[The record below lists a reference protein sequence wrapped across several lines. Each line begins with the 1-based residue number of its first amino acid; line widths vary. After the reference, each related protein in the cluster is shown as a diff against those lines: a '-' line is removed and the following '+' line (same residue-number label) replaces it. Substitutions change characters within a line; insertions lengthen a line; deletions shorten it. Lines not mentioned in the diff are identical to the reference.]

1 MGEVTDEPERSEP
14 RLSAPVSL
22 TAEHDLSAFD
32 CGEPALNDWLRHRAL
47 KNESRFSRTYVVC
60 EGKCVIAYFCIAA
73 GAVERSAAPGKI
85 RRNAPDTIPVSV
97 IGRLAVSR
105 DHAGKGLDHDDFGPN
120 RSKVMNVIDSKCLER
135 DAGGKPVATF
145 PHPALGADILS
156 DALHRIA
163 IASRSIGIG
172 AVLVHAKDD
181 AAKGFYMKCAEFI
194 EYPADSRTLF
204 LPIET
209 VVAAFS

>member
-1 MGEVTDEPERSEP
+1 MAEVEGEPENAQP
-14 RLSAPVSL
+14 RLSAPLPL
-22 TAEHDLSAFD
+22 TADHDVSAFD
-32 CGEPALNDWLRHRAL
+32 CGEPALNDWLQQRAL

-60 EGKCVIAYFCIAA
+60 AGNRVVAYFCISA
-73 GAVERSAAPGKI
+73 GAIERAAAPGKV

-97 IGRLAVSR
+97 IGRLAVSL
-105 DHAGKGLDHDDFGPN
+105 DHSGKGL
-120 RSKVMNVIDSKCLER
+120 
-135 DAGGKPVATF
+135 
-145 PHPALGADILS
+145 GADLLA
-156 DALHRIA
+156 DALRRIA
-163 IASRSIGIG
+163 VASQSIGIG

-181 AAKGFYMKCAEFI
+181 AARRFYMRCAEFI

>member
-1 MGEVTDEPERSEP
+1 MAEIRDEPERPEF
-14 RLSAPVSL
+14 RLSAPVPL

-32 CGEPALNDWLRHRAL
+32 CGEPALNDWLRDRAL

-60 EGKCVIAYFCIAA
+60 EDNRVVAYFCISA
-73 GAVERSAAPGKI
+73 GAVERAAAPGKL
-85 RRNAPDTIPVSV
+85 RRNAPDSIPVSM

-105 DHAGKGLDHDDFGPN
+105 NHAGKGL
-120 RSKVMNVIDSKCLER
+120 
-135 DAGGKPVATF
+135 
-145 PHPALGADILS
+145 GADILA
-156 DALHRIA
+156 DALRRIA
-163 IASRSIGIG
+163 VASQSIGIG

-181 AAKGFYMKCAEFI
+181 AAKRFYMNCAEFI
-194 EYPADSRTLF
+194 EYPEDSRTLF